1 MAKSQKGNKKKNEKE
16 LKKQLQEVE
25 ENYRRALADYQ
36 NLQKRTEKEKQDFL
50 KFATSSL
57 IAKLLTILD
66 GLEAA
71 QKNLKDQGLD
81 LLIKEFREIL
91 KQEGVVEIKSL
102 GEKFDP
108 EVHECLEVVKIK
120 DKKRENRVIEEVCK
134 GYQIQAGETSQV
146 LRYSQVKVGKKVKED

>member
-1 MAKSQKGNKKKNEKE
+1 MAKSQRVNKKEYKKE

-25 ENYRRALADYQ
+25 EKYRRALADYQ

-71 QKNLKDQGLD
+71 QKHLKDRGLD
-81 LLIKEFREIL
+81 LLIKELQEIL
-91 KQEGVVEIKSL
+91 KREGVVEIKSL
-102 GEKFDP
+102 GEEFDP
-108 EVHECLEVVKIK
+108 EVHECIEVVKIK
-120 DKKRENRVIEEVCK
+120 DKKQENQVVEEVCK

-146 LRYSQVKVGKKVKED
+146 LRYSQVKVGKKR